1 MHRVRSGEVLCYR
14 FFDIAESIDL
24 DHARVT
30 LQKSATRLKLKR
42 EGSQYLQLSN
52 PPLGV
57 DMGTH
62 QLDGKPVEVQARL
75 FEQGAVAVMARV
87 PIPAGMTI
95 EGLVPFADALY
106 DNEALDALGRTV
118 TEELRVALKPAV
130 KDPHVWPQS
139 ESYTIVFC
147 KEFEGNPTGA
157 AVLADEALPRLLVG
171 EVKEKLSGDESKVV
185 LEHVYRY
192 GDHDLAVVD
201 WNAAFLYD
209 PSGSSDL
216 ADVIE
221 IANAQL
227 LELRYYDDVLDRE
240 LTRVYDAIETTR
252 PGFSLH
258 SPWKGLLR
266 ELMLTI
272 IELSELIER
281 VENALK
287 IIGDVYLAR
296 VYEGALV
303 QLRIKQWQVT
313 VTRKHGLLKQTYEL
327 LKGEVD
333 TRRALTLEG
342 MVVLLIIFE
351 ILMTM
356 LKLGGH

>member
-1 MHRVRSGEVLCYR
+1 VLCYR
-14 FFDIAESIDL
+14 FYDIAESIDL

-30 LQKSATRLKLKR
+30 LQKSSARLKLKR
-42 EGSQYLQLSN
+42 EGSQYLQMMN

-57 DMGTH
+57 EMGTRE
-62 QLDGKPVEVQARL
+62 LEGRPVEVQARL

-87 PIPAGMTI
+87 PMSPGMTL
-95 EGLVPFADALY
+95 EALVPFSDALY
-106 DNEALDALGRTV
+106 DSPALDALGKAV
-118 TEELRVALKPAV
+118 AEELRDALKPAL
-130 KDPHVWPQS
+130 KDPHIWEQS
-139 ESYTIVFC
+139 ESYTVVYVR
-147 KEFEGNPTGA
+147 EFEDLVTGA
-157 AVLADEALPRLLVG
+157 ALLADESIPRLLVG
-171 EVKEKLSGDESKVV
+171 ETKEKLSSDESKVV
-185 LEHVYRY
+185 MEHVYRY
-192 GDHDLAVVD
+192 GEHDLAVVD
-201 WNAAFLYD
+201 WNATFLYD
-209 PSGSSDL
+209 PTGTSDL

-240 LTRVYDAIETTR
+240 LTRVYDAIENR
-252 PGFSLH
+252 KPGFFLI

-266 ELMLTI
+266 ELMRTV

-287 IIGDVYLAR
+287 IIGDVFLAR

-303 QLRIKQWQVT
+303 QLRIKQWQAT

-327 LKGEVD
+327 LRGEVD
-333 TRRALTLEG
+333 TGRSLTLET
-342 MVVLLIIFE
+342 MIVLLIIFE
-351 ILMTM
+351 IAMTM